1 MNLKKRLATVL
12 WLGLTLAASAI
23 AALEAFYGARPP
35 GFKAEQE
42 GRYTCRWFGSYRR
55 Y

>member
-23 AALEAFYGARPP
+23 AALEAFYGGRPP
-35 GFKAEQE
+35 GAEAVQE
-42 GRYTCRWFGSYRR
+42 
-55 Y
+55 